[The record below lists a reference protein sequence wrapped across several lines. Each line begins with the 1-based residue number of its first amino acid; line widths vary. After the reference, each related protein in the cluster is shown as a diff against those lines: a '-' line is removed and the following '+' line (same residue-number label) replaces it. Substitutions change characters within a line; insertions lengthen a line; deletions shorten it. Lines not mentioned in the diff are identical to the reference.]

1 MSGKL
6 AILATMSPAETARV
20 DMMFDYSAAA
30 AAMDL
35 EVLVFLSL
43 DSVLIFKKG
52 VYEKLNPATKDKI
65 GKALSLGV
73 KIAACSAAM
82 QGFGVKEF
90 GVDGVAVRGAA
101 YFFDYAA
108 SAKTTLTL

>member
-1 MSGKL
+1 MSGKV

-20 DMMFDYSAAA
+20 DMMFEYSAAA
-30 AAMDL
+30 AAMDF

-43 DSVLIFKKG
+43 DSVLILKKG
-52 VYEKLNPATKDKI
+52 VYEKLGPATRDRI
-65 GKALSLGV
+65 SRALSLGV

-90 GVDGVAVRGAA
+90 GIDGVEVRGAA
-101 YFFDYAA
+101 YFFDYVA